1 MIRESH
7 KTSAARLRP
16 RPEKLPAWKRCFD
29 LGLLFAVLPILLPVF
44 LLTCLWIKSVSR
56 GPALFCQDRIG
67 KDGRRFTMYK
77 FRSMRHGVPT
87 SPHLEHVRKLV
98 EDDLPLGKLD
108 TMGDSRLIPGG
119 SFIRHACLDELPQ
132 LLNVVRG
139 EMSLVG
145 PRPCLPEEYGF
156 FSEEQRIRFRVLPG
170 LTGHWQVSGKNSTT
184 FREMGALDRH
194 YSDNASFW
202 MDLAIVAKTPPV
214 ILSQLHDHLLN
225 ASLRRKVAR
234 VSGQTLPRR
243 APAGSATRRLLP
255 SPTKTR
261 PLLAGGEPAQPHRNR
276 SWFRRS

>member
-1 MIRESH
+1 MSRAIH
-7 KTSAARLRP
+7 HNNAARSR
-16 RPEKLPAWKRCFD
+16 RQQAGLPVWKRCFD
-29 LGLLFAVLPILLPVF
+29 LAMLVAVLPLALPAF

-98 EDDLPLGKLD
+98 EADLPLGKLD
-108 TMGDSRLIPGG
+108 SMGDSRLIPGG
-119 SFIRHACLDELPQ
+119 GFIRHACLDELPQ

-156 FSEEQRIRFRVLPG
+156 FSGEQMTRFRMLPG

-184 FREMGALDRH
+184 FREMSALDTH
-194 YSDNASFW
+194 YSKNASVW
-202 MDLAIVAKTPPV
+202 MDLAIVAKTPPA
-214 ILSQLHDHLLN
+214 ILAQIHCHLLN
-225 ASLRRKVAR
+225 RSLRRKVAHLSSHA
-234 VSGQTLPRR
+234 VPRR
-243 APAGSATRRLLP
+243 SPAGSGSRRLQP
-255 SPTKTR
+255 SPIKTR
-261 PLLAGGEPAQPHRNR
+261 PLLAAGEPGPPHRHR